1 MAAADRS
8 STDALPSLPDDIRGA
23 LRHAAIGV
31 AAGAVCG
38 FVVGGVLG
46 RLAMLV
52 LRLTSG
58 DIVMGVKTDD
68 GFEMGRVT
76 LGGSLNLALG
86 YTAGGVLLGLL
97 YALARRFLPR
107 RGRIIAFAAVT
118 AALGGATF
126 VHADG
131 IDYAVLDPLWLAV
144 AFFVALPALAGLSVA
159 WLVERLEARGA
170 PFGRRHAVAGLGVAA
185 AGRPRD
191 RRRPADRPRPAAVPA
206 PPRRHAVDPPP
217 RPRHRRRADGGRH
230 AQPDRRQPRYP
241 RPLMGHTR

>member
-1 MAAADRS
+1 MAAADPAS
-8 STDALPSLPDDIRGA
+8 ADALPTLDDDIRGA

-31 AAGAVCG
+31 AAGAVSG

-52 LRLTSG
+52 LRLTSA
-58 DIVMGVKTDD
+58 DSVIGVETDD

-76 LGGSLNLALG
+76 LGGSLNLAFV
-86 YTAGGVLLGLL
+86 YTVGGVILGLL

-107 RGRIIAFAAVT
+107 RGRLVAFAGVT

-131 IDYAVLDPLWLAV
+131 IDYAVLDPLWLAI

-170 PFGRRHAVAGLGVAA
+170 PFGRRHAVAGLASLLLVGPAIVGGLLIALGRLPSLRRLADAPWVRLLALGVVVVLTV
-185 AGRPRD
+185 AGTLSVIDDSRVILAR
-191 RRRPADRPRPAAVPA
+191 
-206 PPRRHAVDPPP
+206 
-217 RPRHRRRADGGRH
+217 
-230 AQPDRRQPRYP
+230 
-241 RPLMGHTR
+241 